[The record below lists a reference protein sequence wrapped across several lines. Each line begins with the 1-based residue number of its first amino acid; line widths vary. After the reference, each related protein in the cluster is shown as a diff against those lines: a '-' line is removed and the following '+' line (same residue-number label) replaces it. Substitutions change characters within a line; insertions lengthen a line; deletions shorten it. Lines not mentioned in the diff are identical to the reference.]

1 MGLVTALSNTLGRV
15 NGALTVFPV
24 LAVPAAV
31 AAPAAVAVPSDSL
44 AVPLAVLGILARSL
58 AFFSGLTGD
67 DLPLFTPPWVL
78 LRHFPFLSV
87 LQPSVSSLAVSLL
100 DSRWLVVT
108 VFFPLFFRESQPRS
122 LDLPFLVGLLLL

>member
-44 AVPLAVLGILARSL
+44 AVPLGVLGILARSF

-78 LRHFPFLSV
+78 LRHLSFLSE
-87 LQPSVSSLAVSLL
+87 LQPSVSLAVSLL
-100 DSRWLVVT
+100 DSR
-108 VFFPLFFRESQPRS
+108 
-122 LDLPFLVGLLLL
+122 